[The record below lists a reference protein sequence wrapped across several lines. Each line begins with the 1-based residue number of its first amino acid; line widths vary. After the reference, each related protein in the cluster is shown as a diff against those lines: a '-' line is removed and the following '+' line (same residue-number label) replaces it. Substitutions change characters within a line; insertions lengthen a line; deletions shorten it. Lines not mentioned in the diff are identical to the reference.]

1 MSKIGKKP
9 ITLSDKVSVRADDYE
24 RTVFVSGPLGE
35 LKVPMLDGVGV
46 TIKDKEVFFTLEK
59 KKKQSRSNWGT
70 MRALVASAV
79 SGVEKEFEK
88 TLFLE
93 GIGYRIEQKGSDLV
107 LSLGFS
113 HPVNYKAP
121 EGIVF
126 ETIKGTTLK
135 IKGIDKAVLGQ
146 TAAEIRALKKPEPY
160 KGKGFRYS
168 DEVIRRKAGKKA
180 AGSTS

>member
-1 MSKIGKKP
+1 MSKVGKKP
-9 ITLSDKVSVRADDYE
+9 IILSDKVSVKTDEYE

-35 LKVPMLDGVGV
+35 LKVPMLSGVGITV
-46 TIKDKEVFFTLEK
+46 RDKEVSFTLEK

-88 TLFLE
+88 TLLLE
-93 GIGYRIEQKGSDLV
+93 GVGYRIEQKGNDLAM
-107 LSLGFS
+107 SLGFS

-121 EGIVF
+121 GGIVF
-126 ETIKGTTLK
+126 EVVKGTTLK

-168 DEVIRRKAGKKA
+168 DEIIRRKAGKKA
-180 AGSTS
+180 AGSSA